1 MKRNVMARARTTNGN
16 KMKINKDPVSI
27 TTSCSLGLCPPC
39 TQQSDAEAALPGTEA
54 RNSGS

>member
-27 TTSCSLGLCPPC
+27 TTSCSLGLCPP
-39 TQQSDAEAALPGTEA
+39 
-54 RNSGS
+54 

>member
-1 MKRNVMARARTTNGN
+1 MARARTTNGN

-27 TTSCSLGLCPPC
+27 TTSCSLGLCPLS